1 MSGLARL
8 LALLVLLIPAIGRAE
23 SGVAGRYLAGG
34 GSDVRILLTIDH
46 PPPKAFIVLQQ
57 IPEGVQ
63 VTSASPA
70 PAGAPQDGTTIK
82 WLFKRPLPGSTI
94 VTLQLSRQVPENQ
107 LVGEISYRHPT
118 SGALVTRKI
127 SN

>member
-1 MSGLARL
+1 MRGLVG
-8 LALLVLLIPAIGRAE
+8 LLVLLVLLVPVTGRAE

-46 PPPKAFIVLQQ
+46 PAPKAFIVLQQ

-63 VTSASPA
+63 MTSASPA
-70 PAGAPQDGTTIK
+70 PSGMQEGTAVK

-94 VTLQLSRQVPENQ
+94 VTLQLSRQVPESQ
-107 LVGEISYRHPT
+107 LVGEISYRHPK
-118 SGALVTRKI
+118 SGAFVTRKI

>member
-1 MSGLARL
+1 MRGLLR
-8 LALLVLLIPAIGRAE
+8 LLVLLFLLDPEIGRAE

-34 GSDVRILLTIDH
+34 GSDVRILLTIAK
-46 PPPKAFIVLQQ
+46 PAPKAFIVLQQ

-63 VTSASPA
+63 VTSASSA
-70 PAGAPQDGTTIK
+70 PSGAPQDGTAVK

-94 VTLQLSRQVPENQ
+94 VTLQLSRQVPESQ
-107 LVGEISYRHPT
+107 LVGEISYRHPK
-118 SGALVTRKI
+118 SGVLVTRKI